1 MVRPVCCVKSSRQNG
16 KFFIDFTVDIT
27 VWKKVWRMCKSLKN
41 ERFMKV
47 TSRLWE
53 KLRNNI
59 FPKVIPFGGISGV
72 FAGDLKERMP
82 VCYNTQ
88 YNMKIQAQA
97 CFGGSDGK

>member
-1 MVRPVCCVKSSRQNG
+1 
-16 KFFIDFTVDIT
+16 
-27 VWKKVWRMCKSLKN
+27 MCKSLKN

-72 FAGDLKERMP
+72 FAGDLKERTP

>member
-1 MVRPVCCVKSSRQNG
+1 
-16 KFFIDFTVDIT
+16 
-27 VWKKVWRMCKSLKN
+27 MCKSLKN

-72 FAGDLKERMP
+72 FAGDLKERTP
-82 VCYNTQ
+82 VCYNT
-88 YNMKIQAQA
+88 
-97 CFGGSDGK
+97 